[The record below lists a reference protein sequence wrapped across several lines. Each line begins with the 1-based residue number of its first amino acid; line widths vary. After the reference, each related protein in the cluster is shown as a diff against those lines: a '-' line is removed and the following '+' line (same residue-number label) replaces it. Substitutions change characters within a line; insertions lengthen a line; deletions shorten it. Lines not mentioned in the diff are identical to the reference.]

1 MCYLNYLLYADDLAG
16 LQHFESHLATFREH
30 LEVEVGKLTTN
41 AQALTEHRGWW
52 ANTQQV
58 GFTAV

>member
-1 MCYLNYLLYADDLAG
+1 M
-16 LQHFESHLATFREH
+16 SMH

-58 GFTAV
+58 GFTAL